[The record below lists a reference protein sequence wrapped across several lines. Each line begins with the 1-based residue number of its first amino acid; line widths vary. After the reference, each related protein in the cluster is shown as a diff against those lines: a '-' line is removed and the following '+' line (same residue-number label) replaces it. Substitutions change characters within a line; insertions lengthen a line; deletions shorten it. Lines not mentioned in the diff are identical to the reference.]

1 MTVEKKVL
9 AGLSTVEERILTAL
23 AETPP
28 RIPVLIGGCGSGRTT
43 MLHYLRDRLG
53 PGTEHIDV
61 ERIATTPEGFLASV
75 TESTR
80 CHLPK
85 SLISYTDS
93 PSARAAFDRTCDF
106 FEHARNANG
115 TNVTFLLD
123 EALDIRIFES
133 FPGLRD
139 ALREFWR
146 TLCGSPNKF
155 VLTTRFITRSLRLF
169 RDASDRFEFVLMPP
183 LTVTEGMR
191 TITELNLGKTKE
203 EKLELCRIVHALTD
217 GRPHYLKL
225 LAEGTVAL
233 GGDDPVSAL
242 AAQLAPGAPIS
253 MACRFSYELR
263 LHRARGY
270 GALRGILRI
279 LSLEEPL
286 TLTEV
291 AQHLNRTP
299 GSTKDY
305 LSWLE
310 DVDLIV
316 VKQKRY
322 RFADPMLRLW
332 VNLHGQAT
340 PPDKDDLTRGVRDY
354 AARCIPYK
362 PASPVKPE
370 RRKANE
376 QLRGRSLNIVEID

>member
-1 MTVEKKVL
+1 MLTER
-9 AGLSTVEERILTAL
+9 STVEERILTAL
-23 AETPP
+23 AATPP
-28 RIPVLIGGCGSGRTT
+28 RIPVLIGSCGSGRTT
-43 MLHYLRDRLG
+43 MLHRLRERLG

-75 TESTR
+75 TEATR

-93 PSARAAFDRTCDF
+93 PSPRAAFDRTCDF
-106 FEHARNANG
+106 LKQARNDDG

-123 EALDIRIFES
+123 ETLDIKIFES

-139 ALREFWR
+139 ARRKFWR
-146 TLCGSPNKF
+146 TLCESPNKF

-169 RDASDRFEFVLMPP
+169 RDASEQFEFVFMPP
-183 LTVTEGMR
+183 LTVAEATR
-191 TITELNLGKTKE
+191 IATELNLGETKE
-203 EKLELCRIVHALTD
+203 ERLELSHIVHALTD

-225 LAEGTVAL
+225 LAEGTAAL

-242 AAQLAPGAPIS
+242 TTQLAPGAPIS

-291 AQHLNRTP
+291 ARRLSRTP

-310 DVDLIV
+310 DVDLIE

-322 RFADPMLRLW
+322 QFADPMLRLW

-340 PPDKDDLTRGVRDY
+340 PPDEDDLTRGVRDY
-354 AARCIPYK
+354 AATRVPYRPTTTAK
-362 PASPVKPE
+362 TE
-370 RRKANE
+370 RRKKNE
-376 QLRGRSLNIVEID
+376 QSRDRSWNIVEID